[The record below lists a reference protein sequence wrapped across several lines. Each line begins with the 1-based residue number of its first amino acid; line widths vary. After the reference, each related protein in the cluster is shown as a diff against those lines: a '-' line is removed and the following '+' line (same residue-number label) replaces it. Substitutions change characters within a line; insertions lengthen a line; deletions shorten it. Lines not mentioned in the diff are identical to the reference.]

1 MHRKENNF
9 VSVERKE
16 RMKIREEK
24 NKENKEKNIILSKE

>member
-9 VSVERKE
+9 VYVERKE